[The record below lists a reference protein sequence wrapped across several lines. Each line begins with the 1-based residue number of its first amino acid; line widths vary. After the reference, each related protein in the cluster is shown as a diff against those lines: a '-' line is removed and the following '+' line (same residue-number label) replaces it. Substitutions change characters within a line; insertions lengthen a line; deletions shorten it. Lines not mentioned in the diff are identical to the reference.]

1 MLAANTPGFLARIL
15 AKWHFVVLPFLMKLG
30 FWGAGLLALLDSSTI
45 PVPMDAILAVYV
57 WNDKGHFWLYCL
69 LASIGS
75 AIGGLLPYGL
85 GRAGG
90 ELFLLKRINR
100 ERFEQMRD
108 RFERQEFLAMMIP
121 SMMPPP
127 TPWKA
132 FVFAAGV
139 FEMRIPA
146 FLLAVFC
153 GRMVRWLL
161 LSILVLKLGPGAVD
175 VVAHHALP
183 VVLGVLLLAVVGF
196 VVWWLRRGARRKHA
210 QASETLDD
218 GNEKGHGPTSQL
230 GEKRGT
236 SAHGGSGR
244 LQPPE

>member
-1 MLAANTPGFLARIL
+1 M
-15 AKWHFVVLPFLMKLG
+15 AKWKLVLLPFLAKFG
-30 FWGAGLLALLDSSTI
+30 IWGVGLVALLDSSTI

-100 ERFEQMRD
+100 ERFERMRT

-139 FEMRIPA
+139 FEMRVVA
-146 FLLAVFC
+146 FLLAVFF
-153 GRMVRWLL
+153 GRMVRWLV
-161 LSILVLKLGPGAVD
+161 LSLLVLKLGPSAVE
-175 VVAHHALP
+175 VVAHHSLP
-183 VVLGVLLLAVVGF
+183 LVAAVCGLAIAGFAWWWMRKKRAGKLL
-196 VVWWLRRGARRKHA
+196 
-210 QASETLDD
+210 ED
-218 GNEKGHGPTSQL
+218 
-230 GEKRGT
+230 
-236 SAHGGSGR
+236 
-244 LQPPE
+244 